1 MSVKAAK
8 HARELLLKE
17 YRGVLSTHSKAMPGF
32 PFGSVVPYC
41 LDAQGCPLILI
52 SRIAQHT
59 HNLKQDAKCSL
70 FVGERGAEDVQ
81 AVGRLTLLAEARQL
95 CDQAAI
101 EAAAARYYRYFPE
114 SQNYHRAHDFDFWLL
129 APVRWRYIGGFGAIH
144 WLAQVALANPFAAAA
159 GAAAATAAAADA
171 AAVDT
176 VAAIAAPASAGGSEQ
191 GMLEHM
197 NADHASAIAHYVAL
211 AGLPTPV
218 PAELAGIDSEGFH
231 LRIGQSLYWLAFA
244 TPCNTPAEV
253 RQAFVLLAR
262 AQAWPTDGAV
272 SA

>member
-41 LDAQGCPLILI
+41 LDAQGRPLILI

-95 CDQAAI
+95 CDQTAI
-101 EAAAARYYRYFPE
+101 DAAAARYYRYFPE
-114 SQNYHRAHDFDFWLL
+114 SQNYHRAHDFDFWVLE
-129 APVRWRYIGGFGAIH
+129 PVRWRYIGGFGAIH
-144 WLAQVALANPFAAAA
+144 WLAQVAQANPFAE
-159 GAAAATAAAADA
+159 AATAAAA
-171 AAVDT
+171 T
-176 VAAIAAPASAGGSEQ
+176 AGGSEQ

-211 AGLPTPV
+211 AGLPSHA
-218 PAELAGIDSEGFH
+218 PAELVGIDSEGFH
-231 LRIGQSLYWLAFA
+231 LRIGQGLYWLAFA
-244 TPCNTPAEV
+244 ASCNTPVEV
-253 RQAFVLLAR
+253 RQAFVQLAH
-262 AQAWPTDGAV
+262 AETWPTDGA
-272 SA
+272 ALA

>member
-1 MSVKAAK
+1 VSVKAGK

-41 LDAQGCPLILI
+41 LDAEGRPLILI

-59 HNLKQDAKCSL
+59 HNLGQDAKCSL
-70 FVGERGAEDVQ
+70 LVGERGAEDVQ

-95 CDQAAI
+95 RDEGEI
-101 EAAAARYYRYFPE
+101 EAAAQRYYRFFPQ
-114 SQNYHRAHDFDFWLL
+114 SRDYHRAHDFDFWRLE
-129 APVRWRYIGGFGAIH
+129 PVRWRFIGGFGAIH
-144 WLAQVALANPFAAAA
+144 WLDEVALANPFA
-159 GAAAATAAAADA
+159 TD
-171 AAVDT
+171 
-176 VAAIAAPASAGGSEQ
+176 GSEAS
-191 GMLEHM
+191 MVEHM

-211 AGLPTPV
+211 AGLPRHE
-218 PAELAGIDSEGFH
+218 PAQLAGIDSEGFH

-244 TPCNTPAEV
+244 APCHSPGAV
-253 RQAFVLLAR
+253 RQALVQLAR
-262 AQAWPTDGAV
+262 AEHWPTDGAV